1 MFVTLALVSASCC
14 LAEIRQLGRRGAT
27 WELEAEYKFQRRS
40 CKLSFLFPPAASWAP
55 RRARSPAIPN
65 CVFFY
70 STSSNKLLQSKK
82 IRISL
87 IGGLDL
93 TIVEICG
100 RTSCDKSCKN
110 SMEWNDYF
118 LFCFCSSML
127 YFPAILMPMQSA
139 VITQIGRRTWSAQH
153 TLHGLGPSPLT
164 GELPVA
170 MIPTELCLQ
179 ITCEHPWQT
188 ATYWHCRQGSMEL
201 ASCSNLWTSVDTSVL
216 TVQCLSGI

>member
-1 MFVTLALVSASCC
+1 MSLWASSAGSSVGGEPQGTWRWNLNFRDVVASSASFSRP
-14 LAEIRQLGRRGAT
+14 LPER
-27 WELEAEYKFQRRS
+27 
-40 CKLSFLFPPAASWAP
+40 PPT
-55 RRARSPAIPN
+55 RRACSQALPN
-65 CVFFY
+65 SVFFHF
-70 STSSNKLLQSKK
+70 TSSNKPLRLDSTKVKK

-100 RTSCDKSCKN
+100 RIFCDKSCKN
-110 SMEWNDYF
+110 SMELNDYC
-118 LFCFCSSML
+118 LFCFCGSVL

-170 MIPTELCLQ
+170 MTPTELCSQ
-179 ITCEHPWQT
+179 ITREHPWQT
-188 ATYWHCRQGSMEL
+188 ATYWHYRQGSMER
-201 ASCSNLWTSVDTSVL
+201 ASCSNL
-216 TVQCLSGI
+216 